1 MNLLALPPPS
11 NGAPSSSR
19 CAVSERQPIQSI
31 APLVEP
37 GQLMDDGWL
46 VGYGPPRP
54 ALKTI
59 NSQREL
65 VGLAL
70 PSFHQNIF
78 EWNEWRRRGEEKKS
92 TLLFLNHSLKRMMEE
107 RVDFSSFNELNCFS
121 KRR

>member
-54 ALKTI
+54 AAISKEKLIVFFSIQTICLFFLK
-59 NSQREL
+59 
-65 VGLAL
+65 
-70 PSFHQNIF
+70 
-78 EWNEWRRRGEEKKS
+78 NE
-92 TLLFLNHSLKRMMEE
+92 KRI
-107 RVDFSSFNELNCFS
+107 L
-121 KRR
+121 